1 MYSKSLLIAIAAFA
15 VTATGAQAYV
25 GTQYLER
32 AGLSSTQVSALS
44 QARDLRMK
52 GKREEA
58 RDVLLQAG
66 VDGKAIASIRQ
77 AARAAHEA
85 IEEAVEANDYEAF
98 KLAAAHSPLIDIIT
112 TKEDFAQFVEV
123 HNLKA
128 EKKFTEARELMGE
141 LGLPGARMN
150 NGDGRLKLH
159 EGRSLFTEEQRDALR
174 VARSTNDLET
184 IETIMKEAGVDDG
197 RHGMKGMKGLK
208 KDWRDWN

>member
-25 GTQYLER
+25 GSQYLER
-32 AGLSSTQVSALS
+32 AGLSTTQVSALS

-66 VDGKAIASIRQ
+66 VDDKALASIRQ

-85 IEEAVEANDYEAF
+85 IEEAVEANDFEAF
-98 KLAAAHSPLIDIIT
+98 KLAAAESPLSDIIT

-128 EKKFTEARELMGE
+128 EKKFVEARELMNE
-141 LGLPGARMN
+141 LGLPGGKMN
-150 NGDGRLKLH
+150 QAKGRLMPH
-159 EGRSLFTEEQRDALR
+159 DRMSLFTEEQKDALR
-174 VARSTNDLET
+174 VARQTNDFKTMQE
-184 IETIMKEAGVDDG
+184 IMKEAGMDDG
-197 RHGMKGMKGLK
+197 RHEMKRMKQMKAPWQG
-208 KDWRDWN
+208 